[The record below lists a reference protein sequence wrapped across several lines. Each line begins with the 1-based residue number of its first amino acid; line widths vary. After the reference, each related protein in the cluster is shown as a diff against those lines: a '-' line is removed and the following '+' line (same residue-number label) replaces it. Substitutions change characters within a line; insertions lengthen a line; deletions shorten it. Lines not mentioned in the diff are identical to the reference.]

1 MPLFLGLDLG
11 GTNIKVGLVDHTAKM
26 IAHNS
31 IVTPAEKGP
40 EAVLSA
46 MAQAAKE
53 LVAKNGATMD
63 QVTAIGV
70 GSPGPLDLKNG
81 IVRKAPNLPHW
92 VNVPVEARIRELTG
106 RPCVL
111 ENDAN
116 AAAYG
121 EFWAGAGKDSD
132 IRHFIAFTLGTGI
145 GSGIVVD
152 GKIVHGATGMAGE
165 GGHAIVIPNGRL
177 CGCGQR
183 GCVEAYASATA
194 TVKRTIEAIEN
205 GWKSAFC
212 GGLAEAK
219 AENVLG
225 TKFKGRLH
233 EITSKDIF
241 DAAKDGDAL
250 ALKIVDETA
259 ETLALTCVTFS
270 RILEPQMIVFA
281 GGMIYAGDFLFD
293 KIRGFYEKHTWSVP
307 VPGPKILPAVLGN
320 DAGAIG
326 AAGVAYAKYAKG

>member
-11 GTNIKVGLVDHTAKM
+11 GTNIKVGLVDHTAKL
-26 IAHNS
+26 IAQNS
-31 IVTPAEKGP
+31 VVTPAEKGP
-40 EAVLSA
+40 DAVLA
-46 MAQAAKE
+46 TMAQAARD
-53 LVAKNGATMD
+53 LVAKQGATMD

-70 GSPGPLDLKNG
+70 GSPGPLDLKHG

-92 VNVPVEARIRELTG
+92 VNVPVEAKIRELTG

-121 EFWAGAGKDSD
+121 EFWAGAGKNSD

-165 GGHAIVIPNGRL
+165 GGHIIIFPNGRL
-177 CGCGQR
+177 CGCGQH
-183 GCVEAYASATA
+183 GCIESYASATA
-194 TVKRTIEAIEN
+194 TVKRTIEAIEK
-205 GWKSAFC
+205 GWASEFGGPRQPISDNALAKS
-212 GGLAEAK
+212 
-219 AENVLG
+219 
-225 TKFKGRLH
+225 FKGRLH
-233 EITSKDIF
+233 EITAKDIF
-241 DAAKDGDAL
+241 DAAKSGDPL
-250 ALKIVDETA
+250 ATKIVDETA

-281 GGMIYAGDFLFD
+281 GGMVFAGDFLFD
-293 KIRGFYEKHTWSVP
+293 KIRAFYEKHTWSVP

-326 AAGVAYAKYAKG
+326 AAGVAYAKFAQ